1 MSWLRML
8 AARLRGLFFTRR
20 RDSELAD
27 EVRAHL
33 EMAVEDNLRRGM
45 TPEEARYA
53 ARRDFGGIE
62 QTKQAYRE
70 RRGLP
75 VIETFVRDLGYGG
88 RMLRKSPGL
97 TAIAILSLALGIG
110 ANTAIFTLIDALM
123 LKMLPVQNPSELV
136 ELAHY
141 WSGGQ
146 RSSFSYRWYQQL
158 RDDNHSFAGMF
169 AVSNFGGKLQFR
181 SGTAGER
188 VDTEYVTGNC
198 FNVLG
203 VSALIGRV
211 ITPDD
216 DRLTGTPAPPVAVLS
231 YSFWK
236 QRFGGDAS
244 VIGRTVFI
252 EKVPFT
258 IVGVTPAEFFG
269 VEVGRAPSVVIP
281 MATQRRIEPESG
293 ALTQA
298 GYHWLRVMGRLK
310 PGVSSEQAQAE
321 CRVIFRRLVVAQA
334 KTFDDLHDQQEALAQ
349 RLELIPAGAGLDR
362 LREKFSEPLH
372 ILMGV
377 VGLVLLIA
385 CANIANL
392 LLARSTA
399 RRREIGVRLALGAS
413 RLRLIRQFL
422 TESLLLATIGGA
434 IGLLLAWWG
443 SNALVILMSN
453 GDERILPALT
463 PDVRVLCFTAAV
475 SILTGVFFGLAP
487 ATRATRV
494 DPGASLKERR
504 AVSPSNRLG
513 KSLVTLQ
520 TALSV
525 VLVIGA
531 AMLARSFR
539 NLETLNPGFDRSH
552 VLTLVLDSRDAGYKG
567 ARLNTYYEQLLPRL
581 ERVPGAQSVSGS
593 LITPIGDGGITT
605 DVEVE
610 GYTARPGEDKEAYR
624 NDVAPKYFETLGTP
638 LLAGRDF
645 TMRDNKSTP
654 KVAIINQTMARYYFG
669 GTNPIGRHLTQ
680 GDNQLVEI
688 VGVVGDAKYL
698 SLREK
703 PPRTLYTPCFQRD
716 LPWDL
721 SVFIRTNLPMSAM
734 AGPIRDAVHS
744 VDRNVTLNRIGSF
757 SEQVEQSLIR
767 ERMIAL
773 LSSFFGLLALLLA
786 SIGLY
791 GVMSYSVVRRTNE
804 IGIRVALGAE
814 RRDVLRMVLRETM
827 RPVIAGIAIGL
838 PAALVS
844 MRLIRDQLFG
854 LEPDDPSTLCGA
866 IIAIVGVA
874 ALAGYLP
881 ARRAARVDPM
891 VALRY
896 E

>member
-158 RDDNHSFAGMF
+158 RDENRSFAGMF

-434 IGLLLAWWG
+434 IGLLFAWWG

-827 RPVIAGIAIGL
+827 RPVIAGVAIGL

-854 LEPDDPSTLCGA
+854 LGPGDPSTLCGA
-866 IIAIVGVA
+866 IIAIIAIA
-874 ALAGYLP
+874 ATAGYLP

>member
-244 VIGRTVFI
+244 VIGRTLFI

-269 VEVGRAPSVVIP
+269 VEVGRAPSVMIP

-669 GTNPIGRHLTQ
+669 GADPIGRHVTS
-680 GDNQLVEI
+680 GDDQPREI
-688 VGVVGDAKYL
+688 VGVVGDAKYM

-703 PPRTLYTPCFQRD
+703 PPRTLYTPVFQRD

-721 SVFIRTNLPMSAM
+721 SVFVRTNLPMSAV
-734 AGPIRDAVHS
+734 AGPIRDAVRS
-744 VDRNVTLNRIGSF
+744 VDRNVTLNKIGSF

-827 RPVIAGIAIGL
+827 RPVIAGVAIGL

-854 LEPDDPSTLCGA
+854 LGPGDPSTLCGA
-866 IIAIVGVA
+866 IIAIIAIA
-874 ALAGYLP
+874 ATAGYLP

>member
-158 RDDNHSFAGMF
+158 RDENRSFAGMF

-269 VEVGRAPSVVIP
+269 VEVGRAPSVMIP

-669 GTNPIGRHLTQ
+669 GADPIGRHVTS
-680 GDNQLVEI
+680 GDDQPREI
-688 VGVVGDAKYL
+688 VGVVGDAKYM

-703 PPRTLYTPCFQRD
+703 PPRTLYTPVFQRD

-721 SVFIRTNLPMSAM
+721 SVFVRTNLPMSAV
-734 AGPIRDAVHS
+734 AGPIRDAVRS
-744 VDRNVTLNRIGSF
+744 VDRNVTLNKIGSF

-827 RPVIAGIAIGL
+827 RPVIAGVAIGL

-854 LEPDDPSTLCGA
+854 LGPGDPSTLCGA
-866 IIAIVGVA
+866 IIAIIAIA
-874 ALAGYLP
+874 ATAGYLP

>member
-269 VEVGRAPSVVIP
+269 VEVGRAPSVMIP

-669 GTNPIGRHLTQ
+669 GADPIGRHVTS
-680 GDNQLVEI
+680 GDDQPREI
-688 VGVVGDAKYL
+688 VGVVGDAKYM

-703 PPRTLYTPCFQRD
+703 PPRTLYTPVFQRD

-721 SVFIRTNLPMSAM
+721 SVFVRTNLPMSAV
-734 AGPIRDAVHS
+734 AGPIRDAVRS
-744 VDRNVTLNRIGSF
+744 VDRNVTLNKIGSF

-827 RPVIAGIAIGL
+827 RPVIAGVAIGL

-854 LEPDDPSTLCGA
+854 LGPGDPSTLCGA
-866 IIAIVGVA
+866 IIAIIAIA
-874 ALAGYLP
+874 ATAGYLP